1 RHHKL
6 LKSTRSYSTAAV
18 LSLAVV
24 KTSIRR
30 GQEQEEDAE
39 GCIDEMMLISSSL
52 THVSIWGLD
61 STEKRLVAVSRIC
74 PTPHLTPPPPPS
86 MRRMVMMD
94 NNNKQQQQ
102 QHFSVEDVRT
112 RSDEDPFFPA
122 KLLSL
127 GPLLPNTLAI
137 AGGARVRI
145 FNLTPPPPPPTTSKP
160 QDPTGESLPHP
171 HHPSWI
177 MMRTRRRQSLLD
189 DYTNN
194 TTTTTS
200 SSTSIQNAAAA
211 AAAAAAAHSFLPTRQ
226 HSGLPLLPL
235 SDERWLI
242 DFIRQCGSYRG

>member
-24 KTSIRR
+24 NTSIKR
-30 GQEQEEDAE
+30 GQEHEEDAE

-61 STEKRLVAVSRIC
+61 STDKRLVAVSRIC
-74 PTPHLTPPPPPS
+74 PTPHHTSPPPPPS

-94 NNNKQQQQ
+94 NKQQQQ
-102 QHFSVEDVRT
+102 QQHYSVEDVRA

-145 FNLTPPPPPPTTSKP
+145 F
-160 QDPTGESLPHP
+160 
-171 HHPSWI
+171 
-177 MMRTRRRQSLLD
+177 
-189 DYTNN
+189 
-194 TTTTTS
+194 
-200 SSTSIQNAAAA
+200 
-211 AAAAAAAHSFLPTRQ
+211 
-226 HSGLPLLPL
+226 
-235 SDERWLI
+235 
-242 DFIRQCGSYRG
+242 